1 MRKRS
6 AIRGLRRHVNG
17 VANVSAVHD
26 MGGEPNDEPID
37 RTERNLM
44 GWERRASA
52 LVDVLCERRLI
63 TSDELRR
70 GIETIPAD
78 EYLSFGYYERW
89 SASLELLLVEKEL
102 LTTEEIDN
110 RAAAVGE
117 RWV

>member
-26 MGGEPNDEPID
+26 MGGETNDEPID

-44 GWERRASA
+44 GWERRAGA
-52 LVDVLCERRLI
+52 LVDVLCEKRVI

-70 GIETIPAD
+70 GIESIPLD
-78 EYLSFGYYERW
+78 EYRSLGYYERW
-89 SASLELLLVEKEL
+89 SSSLELLLVEKGL
-102 LTTEEIDN
+102 LTTEEIEV

-117 RWV
+117 RWG

>member
-1 MRKRS
+1 
-6 AIRGLRRHVNG
+6 
-17 VANVSAVHD
+17 

-44 GWERRASA
+44 GWERRAGA

-102 LTTEEIDN
+102 LTTEELDR

-117 RWV
+117 RWG